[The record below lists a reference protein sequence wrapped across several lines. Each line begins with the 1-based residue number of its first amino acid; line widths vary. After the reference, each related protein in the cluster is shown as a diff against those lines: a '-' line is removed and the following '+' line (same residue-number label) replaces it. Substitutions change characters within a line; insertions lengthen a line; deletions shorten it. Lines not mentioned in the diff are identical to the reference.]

1 MRSSTLNPN
10 PSTQMNADSFRAAAK
25 RKADGGHLRK
35 RARFVAPKKSLT
47 WQAKTSKP
55 EHKLI
60 DTAVAGYVCDTTG
73 TVTLMNGVAQGTD
86 YTNRVGRKFV
96 NLTVQLEGS
105 IQPLDV
111 TTGPTKCRVM
121 VIYDKQPNGA
131 LPAITDVLSASTS
144 NAFMNLNNRDRFIV
158 IANINETIGGVSNVA
173 TQSYAQ
179 SPNVVNVSL
188 YKAIKMET
196 INDGTGATVGD
207 IQSGSIFL
215 LTVGDQAPGAGG
227 AFVGAL
233 RVRFD
238 DQ

>member
-1 MRSSTLNPN
+1 
-10 PSTQMNADSFRAAAK
+10 MNSDGLRALMAAAK
-25 RKADGGHLRK
+25 GKNGHAKK
-35 RARFVAPKKSLT
+35 RARFAAPKKSLT
-47 WQAKTSKP
+47 WQTKTAKP

-60 DTAVAGYVCDTTG
+60 DTAAAGYVCDTTG

-105 IQPLDV
+105 IQPLDT

-121 VIYDKQPNGA
+121 IIYDKQPNGA
-131 LPAITDVLSASTS
+131 LPAITDVLSASSS
-144 NAFMNLNNRDRFIV
+144 NSFMNLNNRDRFIV
-158 IANINETIGGVSNVA
+158 IRDINVTIGGISNVA
-173 TQSYAQ
+173 TQAYAQ
-179 SPNVVNVSL
+179 SPTVENVSV

-215 LTVGDQAPGAGG
+215 LTIGDQAPGLGG